1 MSNWLKL
8 MVATTLFCC
17 GCYKA
22 DNSGKSNEPPECAIT
37 FESSSFRR
45 LMHVD
50 STLRL
55 ESKTNRQL
63 PFSLSFSILSGN
75 AQNYPLQCYFSDLPV
90 GCRLYWDTKSFKLN
104 IRLHNY
110 IDSGMAPGSYF
121 FNINVQVPGRLPQV
135 YPVTLQI
142 LPR

>member
-8 MVATTLFCC
+8 MVATALLCC

-22 DNSGKSNEPPECAIT
+22 DNSDKSNEPPEYAIT
-37 FESSSFRR
+37 FESSSFRS

-63 PFSLSFSILSGN
+63 PFSLSFFILSGN

-90 GCRLYWDTKSFKLN
+90 GCRLFWDTISFKLN
-104 IRLHNY
+104 TRLNNY
-110 IDSGMAPGSYF
+110 IDSGMAPGSYLF
-121 FNINVQVPGRLPQV
+121 YINVQVRGRQLQA
-135 YPVTLQI
+135 YPVALQI
-142 LPR
+142 RPK